1 MLRAHLPR
9 HHQSQYFYPFPYHY
23 TMSVIQ
29 PYLYQSSPLSMDNQ
43 PHIQANSAK
52 RLLAEPGYLRR
63 VIQDPHHQFSS
74 LHVHIQPSAGQ
85 NINKIPLP
93 STAPHGG
100 TRQAVFSLPAHHQRT
115 RDRTGPLGPPSRG
128 PWLAITGLRSD
139 RRPSQG
145 PRSGLYDYFRSQQSC
160 SPCRTVAHSSSTLVT
175 QLLALID
182 QYYSPLHG
190 PASCTF
196 YDFAGLHRPLACM
209 ARALDLRTPR
219 YTT

>member
-1 MLRAHLPR
+1 MLRAHPLH

-63 VIQDPHHQFSS
+63 VIQDPRHQSS
-74 LHVHIQPSAGQ
+74 PLHVCIQPSAGQ

-100 TRQAVFSLPAHHQRT
+100 TRQAVFSLPAHHQRS
-115 RDRTGPLGPPSRG
+115 RGRTGPLGPPSRG

-139 RRPSQG
+139 RSPTQG
-145 PRSGLYDYFRSQQSC
+145 PRSGL
-160 SPCRTVAHSSSTLVT
+160 
-175 QLLALID
+175 
-182 QYYSPLHG
+182 
-190 PASCTF
+190 
-196 YDFAGLHRPLACM
+196 
-209 ARALDLRTPR
+209 
-219 YTT
+219 

>member
-1 MLRAHLPR
+1 
-9 HHQSQYFYPFPYHY
+9 
-23 TMSVIQ
+23 MSDIQ
-29 PYLYQSSPLSMDNQ
+29 PYLYQSSPLSMDHQ

-63 VIQDPHHQFSS
+63 VIQDPRHQSS
-74 LHVHIQPSAGQ
+74 PLHVCIQPSAGQ

-100 TRQAVFSLPAHHQRT
+100 TRQAVFSLPAHHQRS
-115 RDRTGPLGPPSRG
+115 RGRTGPLGPPSRG

-145 PRSGLYDYFRSQQSC
+145 PRSGLYNYFCSQQYC

-190 PASCTF
+190 PLSCTF
-196 YDFAGLHRPLACM
+196 YDFAGPRRPLARM
-209 ARALDLRTPR
+209 ARALGLRIPR
-219 YTT
+219 CMT